1 MIYEVQEAARANR
14 YFSKEVRYSQIDWSS
29 LQSIILAYRQ
39 RIYDWYLD
47 PARELAKNVH
57 FAFSVMALNCLL
69 IDTLSQFVS
78 GTDSSTARAFKQ
90 FIHEKLPDR
99 YSSRLETPITHDDGK
114 KKTTLMDIADVI
126 YHGFRCG
133 ILHQAHITPYG
144 GVDPGT
150 DEAVRYGLFGLL
162 RYKADGAECPSVIL
176 NPLILLD
183 DLQGAFD
190 SYIDELNDRRGHNDR
205 LRENFKAKFSGSFGV
220 DITAAH

>member
-29 LQSIILAYRQ
+29 LQSIIRAYRQ

-78 GTDSSTARAFKQ
+78 GTDSSTAKAFKQ
-90 FIHEKLPDR
+90 FIRERLPDR
-99 YSSRLETPITHDDGK
+99 YSSRLEIPIAHNDGK
-114 KKTTLMDIADVI
+114 KATLVDIADVI

-150 DEAVRYGLFGLL
+150 DEAVRSGLFGLL
-162 RYKADGAECPSVIL
+162 RYKATGAECPSVIL
-176 NPLILLD
+176 NPLILLN
-183 DLQGAFD
+183 DLQEAFD
-190 SYIDELNDRRGHNDR
+190 VYLEELNDRRGNNDR

-220 DITAAH
+220 DITAAQ